1 MIFMDK
7 DLVIIS
13 LNSKKSVDV
22 NTELFIKDVG
32 TVYCKNSK
40 IQNSIENLKVF
51 KGIKEEDWAS
61 ITATDIASKV
71 INMNNKI
78 DLTMIGST
86 EVLIEIKSQETVN
99 KFIEF
104 LKVVMV
110 CIILFFGAGIAI
122 INFHKDVNMIETME
136 KIYFS
141 FTGIE
146 NEKPLIMVIPY
157 SFGLGLGMIVFFN
170 RVFSF
175 SKRRKKEPGP
185 MEIELYLYDLDME
198 EYILN
203 EIKKGNQSGK

>member
-1 MIFMDK
+1 MDK

-13 LNSKKSVDV
+13 LNTKKSVDI
-22 NTELFIKDVG
+22 NTELLIKDVG

-40 IQNSIENLKVF
+40 IQKSIENLKVF

-86 EVLIEIKSQETVN
+86 EVLIEIKSQEPVN
-99 KFIEF
+99 KLTEF
-104 LKVVMV
+104 LKVAIV
-110 CIILFFGAGIAI
+110 CMILFFGAGIAI
-122 INFHKDVNMIETME
+122 INFHEDVNMIGTME
-136 KIYFS
+136 KIYYS

-146 NEKPLIMVIPY
+146 NKKPLIMVIPY

-175 SKRRKKEPGP
+175 SRRRKKEPGP

-203 EIKKGNQSGK
+203 EIKKGK